1 MVTPGAT
8 ERVRQVVGPVVDGAD
23 LYLEDVVVSPAGRQS
38 VVRIIV
44 DLPEDV
50 TGGLDLD
57 RLAEVSRAVSA
68 ALDGTDAIGGAYTL
82 EVSTPGTGRPLTEV
96 RHFRRVG
103 GRLVTLQLRDGS
115 SRVGRVLSADE
126 TQVVVQGDDGA
137 GRAVPLADVVRGQVE
152 VELSR
157 TKDEEG

>member
-1 MVTPGAT
+1 MRARVDRLKTHNITAPDPHRGPARSTGRADMVTPGAT

-96 RHFRRVG
+96 
-103 GRLVTLQLRDGS
+103 
-115 SRVGRVLSADE
+115 
-126 TQVVVQGDDGA
+126 
-137 GRAVPLADVVRGQVE
+137 
-152 VELSR
+152 
-157 TKDEEG
+157 